1 MSNIVPQ
8 PQITFENNK
17 IYVDSPVDVKY
28 TLDGLDPVF
37 YGVIYTSPISISH
50 TTTIKAISVN
60 SLGEFSNLVA
70 GTFTPE
76 SDVSD
81 GSSGSTWNPSYDDA
95 VTLEEL
101 SAMSYA
107 TTTYVADYVAEHSG
121 GDIDLSSYVSKD
133 ELSAQSYITINDVP
147 ETDLSD
153 YVTYDFLSSQ
163 SYLTSIPSEYITQQE
178 LSSNSYLTSI
188 PSEYITQTEL
198 SACGYIT
205 MSDVDMSGYLPLSGG
220 TITGDLTVQKNIIAS
235 SDIYAA
241 RQKESGPSYLW
252 IGANRPWKIW
262 ENNQEPTVTANV
274 GNKILR
280 FSGYNTTTGT
290 LYRVFSINENS
301 TTADSIIYAH
311 SPITHENV
319 TYHKG
324 ITYNLNTVFTYNV
337 LPYEDTTYTLG
348 DISHMYAATYTAK
361 IGASNNGLWIDNGGA
376 HKYFAGGAA
385 FRPYSNN
392 AFTLGIDTIRWN
404 TTYSYIYKLGY
415 NTSISSDSDYGIQTT
430 INGHKNFQWNLYQFS
445 MIDNNYRDLCSLGTS
460 GTPFAYTYTSYLIL
474 NGTDINEKFIPTEGG
489 TVTGRLESNYY
500 TTVNYEGGISS
511 YSSVLVGSDD
521 RNSVTMLATRRLCG
535 ETSYAAAFFT
545 NSDGRSKFTH
555 KTKTTATTALGSN
568 DDAFLCFNAYGFK
581 LAYSGTPGTSATT
594 EYEVLHTGNIGNLG
608 YATTTELSSYL
619 SLSGGDMTGNI
630 DFGTSRAYITA
641 KSDGQWKNGWGYAPL
656 KVMSYASGN
665 GSAWTPVFA
674 VKDWGG
680 NVWSAGVVNTR
691 EFIFSYQSVG
701 NVGSNNTH
709 TEWKINSSGDLTG
722 AGRTFIHSSNYNNY
736 NTTYTYNL
744 AERLNTLFSFDS
756 STNTLTI
763 TTT

>member
-107 TTTYVADYVAEHSG
+107 TTTYVADYVTEHGSG
-121 GDIDLSSYVSKD
+121 EMPDLSSYITSDELAQELSSYVSKD
-133 ELSAQSYITINDVP
+133 ELSAQSYITIDDVP

-153 YVTYDFLSSQ
+153 YVTYDFLSNQ
-163 SYLTSIPSEYITQQE
+163 
-178 LSSNSYLTSI
+178 SYLTSI

-198 SACGYIT
+198 SNCGYIT
-205 MSDVDMSGYLPLSGG
+205 ANDVDMSGYLPLSGG

-301 TTADSIIYAH
+301 TTADSTIYAH

-324 ITYNLNTVFTYNV
+324 ITYDLNTVFTYNV
-337 LPYEDTTYTLG
+337 LPYENNTYTLG
-348 DISHMYAATYTAK
+348 NSDNKYA
-361 IGASNNGLWIDNGGA
+361 
-376 HKYFAGGAA
+376 
-385 FRPYSNN
+385 N
-392 AFTLGIDTIRWN
+392 A
-404 TTYSYIYKLGY
+404 YSYNYQFGY
-415 NTSISSDSDYGIQTT
+415 NTSICSDSDYGIQTT

-445 MIDNNYRDLCSLGTS
+445 MIDNNYRNLCSLGTS
-460 GTPFAYTYTSYLIL
+460 GTPWAYTYTNYLIL
-474 NGTDINEKFIPTEGG
+474 NGTDINDKFIPTEGG
-489 TVTGRLESNYY
+489 TITGRLESNYY

-511 YSSVLVGSDD
+511 YSSVLVGADD

-535 ETSYAAAFFT
+535 ETSYAASFFT

-568 DDAFLCFNAYGFK
+568 DDAFLCFDANGFK
-581 LAYSGTPGTSATT
+581 LAYSGTPGTAATT

-608 YATTTELSSYL
+608 YATTTDLSSYL
-619 SLSGGDMTGNI
+619 PLSGGNMTGNI

-656 KVMSYASGN
+656 KVMSYASAN

-674 VKDWGG
+674 VRDWGG

-691 EFIFSYQSVG
+691 EFIFSYQAVG